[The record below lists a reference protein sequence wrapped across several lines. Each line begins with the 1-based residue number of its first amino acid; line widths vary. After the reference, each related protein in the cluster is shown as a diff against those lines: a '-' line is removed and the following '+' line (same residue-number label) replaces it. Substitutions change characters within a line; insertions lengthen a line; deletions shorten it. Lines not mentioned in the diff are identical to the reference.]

1 MCFCNIVIG
10 IQAVV
15 QIASRWR
22 GWSVLMNRSTVAI
35 MDVPES
41 KFGQKYG
48 CSEKHFK
55 CAKSQ
60 HNSNWPNDRPEPVAN
75 RPMTHT
81 LMDDQIDWLTGR
93 YSSHCQRLG
102 EKTEFLQ
109 LYQSCRAAWISPSIR
124 HYTPAVPDANVTGPC
139 VILQHVE

>member
-1 MCFCNIVIG
+1 MFLSLNLDKKASISPVSTSMAVRKNISNVQSPNTIRIG
-10 IQAVV
+10 
-15 QIASRWR
+15 
-22 GWSVLMNRSTVAI
+22 
-35 MDVPES
+35 PEM
-41 KFGQKYG
+41 
-48 CSEKHFK
+48 
-55 CAKSQ
+55 
-60 HNSNWPNDRPEPVAN
+60 PNDRPEPVAN

-109 LYQSCRAAWISPSIR
+109 LCQSCRAAWISPSIH